1 MGTYSQVKRNVQ
13 DYQFPKKCKKL
24 CCTQIGLNSVKKIAL
39 EHSQMDFDQFY
50 Q

>member
-1 MGTYSQVKRNVQ
+1 MGTNGQVKRNVQ
-13 DYQFPKKCKKL
+13 DYKFPKKCKKL
-24 CCTQIGLNSVKKIAL
+24 SWVKFSEKKIAL